1 MRLPLGPIA
10 VAALALMIVGPPAAA
25 GEAAK
30 AAAAAPAKAKTGAP
44 AKFARAA
51 SDVRG
56 KPKYPGPQGESW
68 DSIKLLPDF
77 GGVWSIALPGSK
89 SKLGRPPPGPKPEYT
104 PAAQAK
110 LYAFNKSKVNGENSQ
125 TDHAN
130 CLPFAYPGSM
140 GLYPIELLMTP
151 GKVTV
156 AIETDSQMQRIFT
169 DGRPVPDDPDLTFQG
184 TAVGH
189 WEGDTLVSEV
199 VGLEDAP
206 KMEINPG
213 VGHGPKLKIVQRA
226 HLIQPDVLEIQWTYI
241 DPDTLVKPWV
251 TTRWYER
258 HRDWD
263 LQEYNCAQ
271 NNHDAADEKGRPSM
285 KLN

>member
-1 MRLPLGPIA
+1 MKSPVAIGPLA
-10 VAALALMIVGPPAAA
+10 VAILALMIAGPPATA
-25 GEAAK
+25 
-30 AAAAAPAKAKTGAP
+30 GAP
-44 AKFARAA
+44 AKMPRAA

-68 DSIKLLPDF
+68 DSIKQLPDF
-77 GGVWSIALPGSK
+77 GGVWSIPLPGSG
-89 SKLGRPPPGPKPEYT
+89 SKLARPPAVKPEYT

-110 LYAFNKSKVNGENSQ
+110 LAAFNASKVNGENSQ

-130 CLPFAYPGSM
+130 CLPFAYPASM

-169 DGRPVPDDPDLTFQG
+169 DGRPLPDDPDLTFQG

-199 VGLEDAP
+199 VGLEAAP
-206 KMEINPG
+206 KMEIAAG
-213 VGHGPKLKIVQRA
+213 VGHSDKLKIVQRT
-226 HLIQPDVLEIQWTYI
+226 HLVQPDVLEIQWTYI
-241 DPDTLVKPWV
+241 DPEVLVKPWV
-251 TTRWYER
+251 VTRWYER